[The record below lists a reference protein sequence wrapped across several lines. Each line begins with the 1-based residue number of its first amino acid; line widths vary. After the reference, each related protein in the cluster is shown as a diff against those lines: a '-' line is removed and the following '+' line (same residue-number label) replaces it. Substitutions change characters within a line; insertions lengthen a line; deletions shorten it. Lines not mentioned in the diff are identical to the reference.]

1 MYCNDLF
8 SKTIIECKKLYGNN
22 NEDEKLSSKIKLFKK
37 PLVSINLTDTENN
50 LNVCMCSVFDSTD
63 DMLSMKLLDG
73 TICSRCCNIIK
84 QQPIEHRKMLV
95 SKKMLLANDIIV
107 NRIDSHYLST
117 TSGIGAEGNRKPDP
131 YTPESV
137 ESHSPQPEFFEKE
150 INLFNDAISDD
161 ELIKLHQSKSTG
173 VSPRQLKSRLEI
185 LKNESQN
192 SDVDK
197 GRKKSKLK
205 SNNCCP
211 YYCVIL

>member
-1 MYCNDLF
+1 MF

-22 NEDEKLSSKIKLFKK
+22 NEEENDEEVKKLCIKMKIFKK

-50 LNVCMCSVFDSTD
+50 LNVCMCSVFDSND

-84 QQPIEHRKMLV
+84 QQPVEHRKMLV
-95 SKKMLLANDIIV
+95 SKKLLLANDIIV

-117 TSGIGAEGNRKPDP
+117 TSGIGAEGHKKPDP
-131 YTPESV
+131 YTPESI

-150 INLFNDAISDD
+150 INETICDD

-192 SDVDK
+192 SDIDK
-197 GRKKSKLK
+197 GRRKTKKLK